1 MPHFFFAQT
10 VLTVIQLLS
19 TAIAACSNHCLQQ
32 KEVFMRIVLVAL
44 SIVIFLILFLP
55 VYFILW
61 IVGKFNLHT
70 KIAASQAIV
79 RNAFRFVMLCAGTKI
94 TVLGREELPKG
105 EAFLYVGN
113 HRGLADIP
121 VGYITVPTLTGF
133 VAKKELRKVPLF
145 AGWMKNL
152 QCLFLDRD
160 DMKEGLKTIMQ
171 GIEQLKAGYSIFIMP
186 EGTRNRGEEFDLLP
200 FKEGS
205 LKMAEK
211 SGRAIVPVAISNTAA
226 VFENHMP
233 WVKKAHVIIHYGK
246 PIYPADVPKEERKRL
261 GATVREMIIEQLKE
275 DQASV

>member
-1 MPHFFFAQT
+1 
-10 VLTVIQLLS
+10 
-19 TAIAACSNHCLQQ
+19 
-32 KEVFMRIVLVAL
+32 MRIVLVVL
-44 SIVIFLILFLP
+44 SMVLFLITFLP
-55 VYFILW
+55 VYFVLW
-61 IVGKFNLHT
+61 IVGKFNPHA
-70 KIAASQAIV
+70 KIAASQVIV
-79 RNAFRFVMLCAGTKI
+79 RNAFRFVMFCAGTKI
-94 TVLGREELPKG
+94 TVLGRNELPKG

-171 GIEQLKAGYSIFIMP
+171 GIEQLKAGYSVFIMP
-186 EGTRNRGEEFDLLP
+186 EGTRNRGEEFELLP

-211 SGRAIVPVAISNTAA
+211 SGCAIVPVAISNTAA
-226 VFENHMP
+226 VFEKHMP
-233 WVKKAHVIIHYGK
+233 WVKRAHVIVHYGR
-246 PIYPADVPKEERKRL
+246 PIYPSDIPKEERKHL
-261 GATVREMIIEQLKE
+261 GAAVRDIIIEQLKQ
-275 DQASV
+275 DQAAV

>member
-1 MPHFFFAQT
+1 
-10 VLTVIQLLS
+10 
-19 TAIAACSNHCLQQ
+19 
-32 KEVFMRIVLVAL
+32 MRIVLVAL
-44 SIVIFLILFLP
+44 SMVLFLIVFLP

-61 IVGKFNLHT
+61 IVGKFNPHM

-79 RNAFRFVMLCAGTKI
+79 RNAFRFVLFFAGTRI
-94 TVLGREELPKG
+94 TVLGRENVPKD

-121 VGYITVPTLTGF
+121 VGYITLPTLTGF
-133 VAKKELRKVPLF
+133 VAKKELKKIPLF
-145 AGWMKNL
+145 SWWMKNL

-171 GIEQLKAGYSIFIMP
+171 GVGQLKAGYSVFIMP
-186 EGTRNRGEEFDLLP
+186 EGTRNRGDELELLP

-211 SGRAIVPVAISNTAA
+211 AGCAIVPVAISNTSA
-226 VFENHMP
+226 VFEEHMP

-246 PIYPADVPKEERKRL
+246 PIYPNDIPKEERRHL
-261 GATVREMIIEQLKE
+261 GSTVRDIIIAQLKE
-275 DQASV
+275 DQPLI

>member
-1 MPHFFFAQT
+1 MPQFFFAQT
-10 VLTVIQLLS
+10 VLTVIQLFS
-19 TAIAACSNHCLQQ
+19 IAIAACSNHCLQQ

-61 IVGKFNLHT
+61 IVGKFNLHA

-211 SGRAIVPVAISNTAA
+211 SGCAVVPVAISNTAA

-246 PIYPADVPKEERKRL
+246 LIYPADVLKEERKRL

>member
-1 MPHFFFAQT
+1 
-10 VLTVIQLLS
+10 
-19 TAIAACSNHCLQQ
+19 
-32 KEVFMRIVLVAL
+32 MRIVLVAL
-44 SIVIFLILFLP
+44 SMVLFLIVFLP

-61 IVGKFNLHT
+61 IVGKFNPHM

-79 RNAFRFVMLCAGTKI
+79 RNAFRFVLFFAGTRI
-94 TVLGREELPKG
+94 TVLGRENVPKD

-121 VGYITVPTLTGF
+121 VGYITLPTLTGF
-133 VAKKELRKVPLF
+133 VAKKELKKIPLF
-145 AGWMKNL
+145 SWWMKNL

-171 GIEQLKAGYSIFIMP
+171 GVGQLKSGYSVFIMP
-186 EGTRNRGEEFDLLP
+186 EGTRNRGDELELLP

-211 SGRAIVPVAISNTAA
+211 AGCAIVPVAISNTSA
-226 VFENHMP
+226 VFEEHMP

-246 PIYPADVPKEERKRL
+246 PIYPNDIPKEERRHL
-261 GATVREMIIEQLKE
+261 GSTVRDIIIAQLKE
-275 DQASV
+275 DQPLI